1 MRKSAVL
8 VLNPPLSLVI
18 INYIFV
24 QEGINATYCLS
35 SFEVKKAQTCN
46 NFCAVLLIEGG
57 KRGACGRRRFRR
69 VSVPSFPL
77 APPQPVQPHRTTA
90 IISRQGTPGTC
101 RRRLRLGP
109 EVTSW
114 NYNAT

>member
-24 QEGINATYCLS
+24 QEGINATYRLS

-46 NFCAVLLIEGG
+46 NFCAVLLIGG
-57 KRGACGRRRFRR
+57 GGGGRGKVSACGCWLAFPEL
-69 VSVPSFPL
+69 SVPSFPP
-77 APPQPVQPHRTTA
+77 APP
-90 IISRQGTPGTC
+90 
-101 RRRLRLGP
+101 
-109 EVTSW
+109 
-114 NYNAT
+114 

>member
-35 SFEVKKAQTCN
+35 SFEVKKARTCN
-46 NFCAVLLIEGG
+46 NFCAALLIEGG
-57 KRGACGRRRFRR
+57 SEVPVVAG
-69 VSVPSFPL
+69 VSGGFPCPPSLLPS
-77 APPQPVQPHRTTA
+77 ANPTITP
-90 IISRQGTPGTC
+90 RQGTPGT
-101 RRRLRLGP
+101 RRRGLRLGP